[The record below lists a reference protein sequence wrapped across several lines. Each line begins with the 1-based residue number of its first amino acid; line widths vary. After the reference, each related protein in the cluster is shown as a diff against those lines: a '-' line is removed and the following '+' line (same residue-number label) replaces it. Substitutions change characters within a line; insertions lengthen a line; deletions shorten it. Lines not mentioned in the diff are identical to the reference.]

1 MIRAGS
7 QLTFCSP
14 DEILRRTVVELNDQK
29 IITRIFSLDDGN
41 VEPAQTLFFDGILSA
56 EIVSLKQN
64 AGSHIS
70 GLLKGFNYLDFS
82 ARLPTYVIKQTD
94 KPLIIDFGTNSP
106 EIINNLLSQFAPI
119 LKEFSIIEIIAA
131 CTYYPLVVLG
141 RSAGLKESFCT
152 GLILW
157 EKVDLSNMSLLI
169 NTQIR
174 KIN

>member
-29 IITRIFSLDDGN
+29 IITRIFSLDEGN

-64 AGSHIS
+64 AGAYIS
-70 GLLKGFNYLDFS
+70 GLLKDYFYLDFS
-82 ARLPTYVIKQTD
+82 VILPSVVIKQSD

-106 EIINNLLSQFAPI
+106 EIINNLL
-119 LKEFSIIEIIAA
+119 
-131 CTYYPLVVLG
+131 
-141 RSAGLKESFCT
+141 RS
-152 GLILW
+152 
-157 EKVDLSNMSLLI
+157 
-169 NTQIR
+169 
-174 KIN
+174 

>member
-14 DEILRRTVVELNDQK
+14 DEIRRRTVVEINDQK
-29 IITRIFSLDDGN
+29 VITRIFSLDEGN

-56 EIVSLKQN
+56 EIVSVKQN
-64 AGSHIS
+64 AGTHVSELIKES
-70 GLLKGFNYLDFS
+70 NYIDFTGK
-82 ARLPTYVIKQTD
+82 LPSCVIKQTD

-106 EIINNLLSQFAPI
+106 GLINNLLPSVAPF
-119 LKEFSIIEIIAA
+119 LGEFSIIELIAA
-131 CTYYPLVVLG
+131 CTYYPSVVLG

-157 EKVDLSNMSLLI
+157 EKVDLSKMSLSV
-169 NTQIR
+169 NTHIR
-174 KIN
+174 EIS